1 MERLGFVVRRQR
13 GSHVTMRHPETRRM
27 CVIPSHRSVDRRTLG
42 SALEQAGI
50 ELEDF
55 LAALRD

>member
-1 MERLGFVVRRQR
+1 
-13 GSHVTMRHPETRRM
+13 M